1 MAQKWV
7 VFTSLKAK
15 KTAQTKPYKTTLH
28 TNGSEKRPARLG
40 SWIACTHDRSQTWVR
55 LKLKTFSSPVEPA
68 VLSKLCVALHGN
80 VCSNRHSW
88 HIRLATLSKSH
99 IHRFICDGL
108 LAFFFVFFCF
118 SKIRFYIKR
127 RPVPIPLQ
135 ALAILVT
142 NSEKKTKRKRKKKD
156 ILFCNR
162 LTPSYTNIHTTHSN
176 CTHARFHARIILWF
190 FLHISK
196 QVPLFI
202 SALTEPR

>member
-108 LAFFFVFFCF
+108 LAFFFLSFFCF
-118 SKIRFYIKR
+118 SKICFYIKR

-142 NSEKKTKRKRKKKD
+142 KSEKSKKKKEKKRTFFFV
-156 ILFCNR
+156 IGSLRHIPTYIPHIQTVHMHASFCDFFFY
-162 LTPSYTNIHTTHSN
+162 TYPS
-176 CTHARFHARIILWF
+176 RFPY
-190 FLHISK
+190 S
-196 QVPLFI
+196 
-202 SALTEPR
+202 